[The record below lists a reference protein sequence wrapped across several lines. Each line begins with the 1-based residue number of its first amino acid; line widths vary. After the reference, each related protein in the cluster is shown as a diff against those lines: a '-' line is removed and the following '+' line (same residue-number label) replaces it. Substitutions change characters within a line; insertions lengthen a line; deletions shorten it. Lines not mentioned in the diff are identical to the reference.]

1 MSPIDSAAP
10 PALELKGISAAYD
23 RSMILRDI
31 DLRLEAGTIAA
42 LLGPNGAGKTTLL
55 RVASGLLSPTQGT
68 VVIDGTDATRLSPS
82 RRAQLGLCLIPEGR
96 GVFAGLSVAE
106 NLRLQIPPWSK
117 EKGYDRA
124 LEAFPAL
131 KDRLRAQAGRLSGG
145 QQRMVA
151 LSRCFLAEPTVV
163 LLDEISMGLAPKVV
177 DEIYDALGVLVGMG
191 MTILVVEQ
199 FVGKALSLAS
209 SVHLIGRGELN
220 YSGPAEGLDEEAM
233 VQGYLGHSN
242 GDGAV
247 AAPAATVSVDPNEK
261 GSGDVGKA

>member
-1 MSPIDSAAP
+1 MNAGQTPVSA
-10 PALELKGISAAYD
+10 ALELKGISAAYD
-23 RSMILRDI
+23 RSVVLRDI

-68 VVIDGTDATRLSPS
+68 VMINGTDATRLNPS

-96 GVFAGLSVAE
+96 GVFGGLTVAE

-151 LSRCFLAEPTVV
+151 LSRCFLAAPTVV

-177 DEIYDALGVLVGMG
+177 DEIYEALAVLVGMG

-199 FVGKALSLAS
+199 FVGKALSFAS

-220 YSGPAEGLDEEAM
+220 YSGPAEGIDEEAM
-233 VQGYLGHSN
+233 VQGYLGQSN
-242 GDGAV
+242 GDGDV
-247 AAPAATVSVDPNEK
+247 VPATTGSADPDEK
-261 GSGDVGKA
+261 GSGDVRKA